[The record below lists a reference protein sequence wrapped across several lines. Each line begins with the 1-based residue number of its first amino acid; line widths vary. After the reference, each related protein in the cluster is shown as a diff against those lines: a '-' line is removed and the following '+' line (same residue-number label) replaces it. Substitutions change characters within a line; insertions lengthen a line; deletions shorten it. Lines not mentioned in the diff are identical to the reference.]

1 MKIRCCSLSM
11 PVVLASEVVGD
22 GGAVAVVVL
31 DVRVQAAA
39 TTLITTRAS
48 AARRSNMAAESIG
61 GGSEQR
67 TRRARRPP
75 QRFQEQGR
83 TRLLHEV
90 ERVPQIAGL
99 RLAPRRPGVRPPVG
113 RGVEPLSVQE

>member
-48 AARRSNMAAESIG
+48 AARRINMAAESIG

-67 TRRARRPP
+67 TRRARRPRARIP
-75 QRFQEQGR
+75 KHGGTRGLPEGGR
-83 TRLLHEV
+83 GSQSAR
-90 ERVPQIAGL
+90 
-99 RLAPRRPGVRPPVG
+99 PRPRPPRPGG
-113 RGVEPLSVQE
+113 